1 MSLFNEGREILEVLK
16 NLRRIIMRITGQGL
30 VGIVLI
36 NQIIILMYHRDCSLV
51 LVVARIFSWVG
62 TMISIQ

>member
-1 MSLFNEGREILEVLK
+1 MSLFSEGREILEVLK

-62 TMISIQ
+62 TMMSIQ

>member
-1 MSLFNEGREILEVLK
+1 MSLLSEGRAILEVLK

-36 NQIIILMYHRDCSLV
+36 NQIIILMYHGDCSLM
-51 LVVARIFSWVG
+51 LVAAHIFSWVG
-62 TMISIQ
+62 TMMSIQ

>member
-36 NQIIILMYHRDCSLV
+36 NQVIILMYHGDCSLA
-51 LVVARIFSWVG
+51 LVAARIFSWVG
-62 TMISIQ
+62 TMMSIQ

>member
-62 TMISIQ
+62 TMMSIQ